1 MPDHEPHHDWISVGE
16 FANSASA
23 EVESTRL
30 TIEGVPHRIM
40 PSAFPI
46 RDPTCWIWVPPEWV
60 DKAKELLSHDA
71 VPEDELT
78 KLALS
83 TLAHKF
89 GDVFGD
95 LRQPAQARPGRWSAW
110 PSVGANRAG

>member
-1 MPDHEPHHDWISVGE
+1 MRVRRAGHSFGRPLSFTVRQRDMPDHEPHHDWISVGE

-78 KLALS
+78 NLALS
-83 TLAHKF
+83 YPPPDDA
-89 GDVFGD
+89 GD
-95 LRQPAQARPGRWSAW
+95 LK
-110 PSVGANRAG
+110 